1 MKPQLTLQFFRT
13 PFLVL
18 LTALSIGVFL
28 GYSYTVSSA
37 ILVVISS
44 ISLFLVVL
52 TYLFFKSTNGL
63 FILAIFLVFVLIGF
77 FSMQQSRGEWEAN
90 SFEDLYQ
97 QEGEIIVKLQEIGN
111 QEKEWVKVIANLQQ
125 FQSVLD
131 TVPLN
136 ESIVLFIK
144 KSRTDL
150 KVNDLIVCNS
160 IASKIKNA
168 HNPGEFDAE
177 NYWNKKGVQFIAFLD
192 SSDYFFQ
199 KKGQQFIVSSL
210 LEKGRLYFKSAL
222 EKNLKGKDLA
232 IALALVLGD
241 KSLIDSE
248 ITASF
253 TNTGAMHVLAVS
265 GLHIGIIMQLLMVV
279 FGFFPRFI
287 SKQRA
292 IIIVVV
298 LMWAYSFITGL
309 SPSVLRAVFM
319 FSVLVLAQLMGKN
332 YSSLNTLFF
341 TGFVLIFLQPFTLFD
356 IGFQLSF
363 LAMLGIFLVYK
374 PIEALIYTNNKI
386 LLKIWQGT
394 AIGFA
399 AQLFTTPLSLYY
411 FHQFPN
417 YFILSNIGLMATS
430 GLILGIGIFLFLVF
444 PFKFIAKITG
454 IVLGFIL
461 FVSLWFI
468 EWVEH
473 LPGAV
478 AYGFSISFLEVFLAF
493 MLVLFLFFLA
503 KNRFHFLIGF
513 GFSLLFFSVLAYR
526 RYGFLKQEEC
536 IIFNARSLIVTLRK
550 KDHYY
555 CFYKC
560 KPDEFE
566 KKVKYVVENYRK
578 QLPAPIDYFSI
589 QDSNWKLSSP
599 DFNFE
604 LKEKKNYSKEITLNK
619 KKITV
624 VFSHQFVL
632 EKRGEYIAMPWIKTS
647 GMYSLN
653 NGAYKFII
661 E

>member
-52 TYLFFKSTNGL
+52 THLFFKSTNGL

-90 SFEDLYQ
+90 SFEDLHQ

-430 GLILGIGIFLFLVF
+430 GLILGMGIFLFLVF

-513 GFSLLFFSVLAYR
+513 GVSLLFFSVLAYR

-550 KDHYY
+550 KGHYY

-599 DFNFE
+599 DFNFG
-604 LKEKKNYSKEITLNK
+604 LKEQKNYSKEITLNK

-624 VFSHQFVL
+624 VFSHQFVP
-632 EKRGEYIAMPWIKTS
+632 EKRGECIAMPWVKTS

>member
-1 MKPQLTLQFFRT
+1 LK
-13 PFLVL
+13 
-18 LTALSIGVFL
+18 
-28 GYSYTVSSA
+28 
-37 ILVVISS
+37 
-44 ISLFLVVL
+44 
-52 TYLFFKSTNGL
+52 TY
-63 FILAIFLVFVLIGF
+63 
-77 FSMQQSRGEWEAN
+77 
-90 SFEDLYQ
+90 
-97 QEGEIIVKLQEIGN
+97 
-111 QEKEWVKVIANLQQ
+111 
-125 FQSVLD
+125 
-131 TVPLN
+131 
-136 ESIVLFIK
+136 IK
-144 KSRTDL
+144 QGK
-150 KVNDLIVCNS
+150 
-160 IASKIKNA
+160 
-168 HNPGEFDAE
+168 
-177 NYWNKKGVQFIAFLD
+177 
-192 SSDYFFQ
+192 
-199 KKGQQFIVSSL
+199 
-210 LEKGRLYFKSAL
+210 RL
-222 EKNLKGKDLA
+222 
-232 IALALVLGD
+232 
-241 KSLIDSE
+241 
-248 ITASF
+248 
-253 TNTGAMHVLAVS
+253 
-265 GLHIGIIMQLLMVV
+265 
-279 FGFFPRFI
+279 
-287 SKQRA
+287 
-292 IIIVVV
+292 
-298 LMWAYSFITGL
+298 
-309 SPSVLRAVFM
+309 
-319 FSVLVLAQLMGKN
+319 N

-430 GLILGIGIFLFLVF
+430 GLILGMGIFLFLVF

-503 KNRFHFLIGF
+503 KNRLHFLIGF
-513 GFSLLFFSVLAYR
+513 GVSLLFFSVLAYR

-604 LKEKKNYSKEITLNK
+604 LKEQKNYSKEITLNK

-624 VFSHQFVL
+624 VFSHQFVP
-632 EKRGEYIAMPWIKTS
+632 EKRGECIAMPWVKTS

>member
-52 TYLFFKSTNGL
+52 THLFFKSTNGL
-63 FILAIFLVFVLIGF
+63 FILAIFLVFALIGF

-192 SSDYFFQ
+192 SSDYFVQ

-210 LEKGRLYFKSAL
+210 LEKGRLYFKNAL
-222 EKNLKGKDLA
+222 EKNLNGKDLA

-430 GLILGIGIFLFLVF
+430 GLILGMGIFLFLVF

-503 KNRFHFLIGF
+503 KNRLHFLIGF
-513 GFSLLFFSVLAYR
+513 GVSLLFFSVLAYR

-604 LKEKKNYSKEITLNK
+604 LKEQKNYSKEITLNK

-624 VFSHQFVL
+624 VFSHQFVP
-632 EKRGEYIAMPWIKTS
+632 EKRGECIAMPWIKTS

>member
-52 TYLFFKSTNGL
+52 THLFFKSTNGL

-90 SFEDLYQ
+90 SFEDLHQ

-430 GLILGIGIFLFLVF
+430 GLILGMGIFLFLVF

-513 GFSLLFFSVLAYR
+513 GVSLLFFSVLAYR

-599 DFNFE
+599 DFNFG
-604 LKEKKNYSKEITLNK
+604 LKEQKNYSKEITLNK

>member
-1 MKPQLTLQFFRT
+1 
-13 PFLVL
+13 
-18 LTALSIGVFL
+18 
-28 GYSYTVSSA
+28 
-37 ILVVISS
+37 
-44 ISLFLVVL
+44 
-52 TYLFFKSTNGL
+52 
-63 FILAIFLVFVLIGF
+63 
-77 FSMQQSRGEWEAN
+77 MQQSRGEWEAN

-97 QEGEIIVKLQEIGN
+97 QDGEIIVKLQEIGN

-192 SSDYFFQ
+192 SSDYFVQ

-210 LEKGRLYFKSAL
+210 LEKGRLYFKNAL
-222 EKNLKGKDLA
+222 EKNLNGKDLA

-430 GLILGIGIFLFLVF
+430 GLILGMGIFLFLVF

-513 GFSLLFFSVLAYR
+513 GVSLLFFSVLAYR

-550 KDHYY
+550 KGHYY

-604 LKEKKNYSKEITLNK
+604 LKEQKNYSKEITLNK

-624 VFSHQFVL
+624 VFSHQFVP
-632 EKRGEYIAMPWIKTS
+632 EKRGECIARPWVKTS

>member
-1 MKPQLTLQFFRT
+1 
-13 PFLVL
+13 
-18 LTALSIGVFL
+18 
-28 GYSYTVSSA
+28 
-37 ILVVISS
+37 
-44 ISLFLVVL
+44 
-52 TYLFFKSTNGL
+52 
-63 FILAIFLVFVLIGF
+63 
-77 FSMQQSRGEWEAN
+77 
-90 SFEDLYQ
+90 
-97 QEGEIIVKLQEIGN
+97 
-111 QEKEWVKVIANLQQ
+111 
-125 FQSVLD
+125 
-131 TVPLN
+131 
-136 ESIVLFIK
+136 
-144 KSRTDL
+144 
-150 KVNDLIVCNS
+150 
-160 IASKIKNA
+160 
-168 HNPGEFDAE
+168 
-177 NYWNKKGVQFIAFLD
+177 
-192 SSDYFFQ
+192 
-199 KKGQQFIVSSL
+199 
-210 LEKGRLYFKSAL
+210 
-222 EKNLKGKDLA
+222 
-232 IALALVLGD
+232 
-241 KSLIDSE
+241 
-248 ITASF
+248 
-253 TNTGAMHVLAVS
+253 
-265 GLHIGIIMQLLMVV
+265 
-279 FGFFPRFI
+279 
-287 SKQRA
+287 
-292 IIIVVV
+292 
-298 LMWAYSFITGL
+298 
-309 SPSVLRAVFM
+309 
-319 FSVLVLAQLMGKN
+319 
-332 YSSLNTLFF
+332 
-341 TGFVLIFLQPFTLFD
+341 
-356 IGFQLSF
+356 
-363 LAMLGIFLVYK
+363 
-374 PIEALIYTNNKI
+374 
-386 LLKIWQGT
+386 
-394 AIGFA
+394 
-399 AQLFTTPLSLYY
+399 
-411 FHQFPN
+411 
-417 YFILSNIGLMATS
+417 MATS
-430 GLILGIGIFLFLVF
+430 GLILGMGIFLFLVF

-624 VFSHQFVL
+624 VFSHQFVP
-632 EKRGEYIAMPWIKTS
+632 EKRGEYIAMPWVKTS

>member
-1 MKPQLTLQFFRT
+1 M
-13 PFLVL
+13 
-18 LTALSIGVFL
+18 
-28 GYSYTVSSA
+28 
-37 ILVVISS
+37 
-44 ISLFLVVL
+44 
-52 TYLFFKSTNGL
+52 
-63 FILAIFLVFVLIGF
+63 
-77 FSMQQSRGEWEAN
+77 
-90 SFEDLYQ
+90 
-97 QEGEIIVKLQEIGN
+97 
-111 QEKEWVKVIANLQQ
+111 KVIAKLQQ

-131 TVPLN
+131 TVSLN

-150 KVNDLIVCNS
+150 KVNDLVVCNS

-168 HNPGEFDAE
+168 RNPGEFDAE

-430 GLILGIGIFLFLVF
+430 GLILGMGIFLFLVF

-604 LKEKKNYSKEITLNK
+604 LKEQKNYSKEITLNK

-653 NGAYKFII
+653 NGAFKFII

>member
-18 LTALSIGVFL
+18 LTALSTGVFL
-28 GYSYTVSSA
+28 GYSHTVSSA

-52 TYLFFKSTNGL
+52 THLFFKSTNGL

-192 SSDYFFQ
+192 SSDYFVQ
-199 KKGQQFIVSSL
+199 IKGQQFIVSSL

-430 GLILGIGIFLFLVF
+430 GLILGMGIFLFLVF

-503 KNRFHFLIGF
+503 KNRLHFLIGF

-560 KPDEFE
+560 KTDEFE

-604 LKEKKNYSKEITLNK
+604 LKDKKNYSKEITLNK

-624 VFSHQFVL
+624 VFSHQFVP
-632 EKRGEYIAMPWIKTS
+632 EKRGEYIAMPWVKTS